1 MLPLFINPSARAH
14 QNFNC
19 FAIAPDRYNMQRPLI
34 EQTLGIRVSRRD
46 TGVVGN
52 VSDSLQNLI

>member
-19 FAIAPDRYNMQRPLI
+19 FAIAPDRNNMQRPVI
-34 EQTLGIRVSRRD
+34 EQTLGIRVGRGD
-46 TGVVGN
+46 AGVIGN